1 MIQWKYKTRLT
12 KNAAASQ
19 MERPNGKPAVYF
31 SCHPADLDLY
41 LDAVADGLLRFQNFA
56 VWYTDADIPFG
67 EIEPFLSA
75 MCLFVVPVTKNLL
88 TSESRAVCEELT
100 YAKENRIPI
109 LPLMMEPGLEQLYR
123 DTFGNIQYI
132 SFSPK
137 TAEDSRH
144 LEKYLSVMFSGDE
157 ISEKIHDA
165 FGIKVFLSYRKKDF
179 RHVLKLERQ
188 IHQYPEFGHVEFW
201 YDDYLTPGEDFEDSI
216 IGAICKCDLFL
227 LIVTPSILEQG
238 NYVLLKE
245 YPLAKA
251 MGKPVLAV
259 RMAETDKKE
268 LGRVYGEN
276 LSLVNPEKEKEFF
289 RELFSRLEGCIQREM
304 QNETPERKYFRGLGY
319 YTGTLVER
327 NPQKGLQYIQEAVGA
342 GLPDPVNRLS
352 QIYQY
357 GNERDL
363 PRAAALKK
371 QYIEILRQNSGVA
384 DFAYAGEFLDYGKLC
399 ASPSTDDP
407 NRSVMTDMQ
416 GAQEAFQKV
425 VEIAARPENEKNI
438 SKWRQMLLSSYRYL
452 AKISE
457 IQDNKEDALRYA
469 DLRVEIAREAYA
481 NSSDINYLREMFDG
495 LYTCIRFAHGVDEKI
510 YYSKER
516 CNAAEKIADISGE
529 DDDIDR
535 FYTSLSRIAGLYK
548 ARNDLGKEE
557 ECYHAILK
565 LSPQAVS
572 RKREY
577 QRYAYLKLADLCIRK
592 NDPYMEGHYMRLWMG
607 EPDERRW

>member
-1 MIQWKYKTRLT
+1 
-12 KNAAASQ
+12 

-31 SCHPADLDLY
+31 SCHPADLDTY

-67 EIEPFLSA
+67 EIELFLSA
-75 MCLFVVPVTKNLL
+75 MRLFVVPVTKNLL
-88 TSESRAVCEELT
+88 TSGSRAACEELI
-100 YAKENRIPI
+100 YAKKNQVPI
-109 LPLMMEPGLEQLYR
+109 LPLMMEPSLEQLYR

-132 SFSPK
+132 SFSSK
-137 TAEDSRH
+137 SAEDSRH
-144 LEKYLSVMFSGDE
+144 LEKYLSAMFSGDE

-165 FGIKVFLSYRKKDF
+165 FGIRVFLSYRKKDF
-179 RHVLKLERQ
+179 QHVLKLERQ
-188 IHQYPEFGHVEFW
+188 IHQYPEFEHVEFW

-216 IGAICKCDLFL
+216 IEAICKCDLFL
-227 LIVTPSILEQG
+227 LIVTPSILEHG

-276 LSLVNPEKEKEFF
+276 FSLVNPEKEKKFF
-289 RELFSRLEGCIQREM
+289 RKLFSGLEGFIQRET
-304 QNETPERKYFRGLGY
+304 QNETLERKYFRGLGY
-319 YTGTLVER
+319 YTGSWVER
-327 NPQKGLQYIQEAVGA
+327 DSQKGLQYIQEAVDA
-342 GLPDPVNRLS
+342 GLPDPINRLS

-371 QYIEILRQNSGVA
+371 QYIEILRQNSDVT
-384 DFAYAGEFLDYGKLC
+384 DFAYAGELLDYGMLC
-399 ASPSTDDP
+399 ASPSIEDS
-407 NRSVMTDMQ
+407 NRPVMTDIQ
-416 GAQEAFQKV
+416 GAQEVFQKV
-425 VEIAARPENEKNI
+425 VEIAARSENEKNI

-457 IQDNKEDALRYA
+457 IQDNKEDALRYS
-469 DLRVEIAREAYA
+469 DRRVETAREAYC
-481 NSSDINYLREMFDG
+481 NSSDIGYLREMFDG
-495 LYTCIRFAHGVDEKI
+495 LYTCIRFAHDADEKI

-516 CNAAEKIADISGE
+516 CEAAEKIAGISGDE
-529 DDDIDR
+529 DDIDR
-535 FYTSLSRIAGLYK
+535 SYTSLSRLAELYK
-548 ARNDLGKEE
+548 ARNDLEKEE

-577 QRYAYLKLADLCIRK
+577 QRYAWLKLADLCIRK